1 MLPFGTLVLNKY
13 RIRRSPGR
21 RDGLL
26 GKGTFGNVYLAHEEL
41 ADRDVAIKE
50 LGLDSAD
57 LQSQEEEALRR
68 FLTEGRLGLRI
79 RNPYILEVHAIEPFE
94 DGYLLVMELA
104 ESGDLKQLLAR
115 GRPSLD
121 RAIEIGEGI
130 ALGLQAAH
138 ERGIV
143 HRDLKP
149 GNVFFMHDGMPK
161 VADFGVA
168 HIPQAVGGYLSL
180 TRTGF
185 QPGTVIYMSPEQ
197 AAGRRIDHRSDL
209 YSLAVILF
217 ELLTGSFYIDIQHCR
232 ELAQSRAE
240 STPVLEELRFFQAFS
255 EIAFDGPISRPSDK
269 NPEIPEWLDM
279 VVMTGLARSPDDR
292 WQSGRDFG
300 AALRPGLRADTLP
313 LTESR
318 PLDATIMDPVRPQRH
333 PGTSDAPPALP
344 GLTPLGGA
352 TTGNGAASK
361 TDSRS
366 AGPLPK
372 PAEAPAPAAADVVAE
387 ATYVKA
393 PASKTPAPATPAL
406 PLAAK
411 SSNVQGKT
419 TTPMVRGAT
428 QEQTVAVAPPIA
440 PASPMR
446 VSKAMPRKRPLWL
459 FAAPIAAIAAI
470 AAVAIVVVASGGKKS
485 KPAPPA
491 AVQQPPPIATAAAQP
506 SAGISATSAA
516 AAPPRAADQVGDA
529 ELLRPG
535 ASVVQRYN
543 VAGSA
548 GDPGQIVLYSQ
559 TSVGGCQRP
568 YLDIIRPDAAGKWT
582 SVWDATRSPSTD
594 NPLLPDVQQS
604 SGNCYPA
611 IKFSAVQPLAQN
623 EQPQAVVAVAQADGS
638 LRLAVFGWDTAKKQV
653 LLPFDLRTTP
663 GGDATLN
670 PGQPTTISLNEN
682 AYPPPSSG
690 LNPDYGRPTGRLSVL
705 LTWQGGSFVAGRQ
718 KLAPNCLTGKL
729 TDKAATDSSKAV
741 QIACPDGSTG
751 PFSAAALT
759 SDTSFADGIGFDDL
773 AAGDDVTVTLVDSSL
788 APTDPLQAL
797 PIAANLK
804 SAAALA
810 RKQARTA
817 PPPTAAT
824 RTPAQPAAPQPA
836 PPPVQPAPQ
845 PAPTQPPPQPQP
857 TSSGGGL
864 GGGTGGDSGGGGL
877 GGGGH

>member
-1 MLPFGTLVLNKY
+1 MLPFETLVLNKY
-13 RIRRSPGR
+13 RILRSPGR

-279 VVMTGLARSPDDR
+279 VVMTGLARNPDDR

-318 PLDATIMDPVRPQRH
+318 PLDATIIDPVRPQRR
-333 PGTSDAPPALP
+333 PGTSDTPPGLP
-344 GLTPLGGA
+344 GLTALGGA

-372 PAEAPAPAAADVVAE
+372 PAEALAPTVADAVAE
-387 ATYVKA
+387 ATYVK
-393 PASKTPAPATPAL
+393 PPVSKTPAATPPAL
-406 PLAAK
+406 PPAAR
-411 SSNVQGKT
+411 SSEAA
-419 TTPMVRGAT
+419 RR
-428 QEQTVAVAPPIA
+428 EQTVAAAPPIA
-440 PASPMR
+440 SAAAMR

-491 AVQQPPPIATAAAQP
+491 AVQQPPPVATAAAQP
-506 SAGISATSAA
+506 PASVSATGAA
-516 AAPPRAADQVGDA
+516 TAAPAPPRAADEVGDA

-559 TSVGGCQRP
+559 APGAGGCQRP
-568 YLDIIRPDAAGKWT
+568 YLDLFRPDAAGKWT
-582 SVWDATRSPSTD
+582 SLWDATRSPSTD
-594 NPLLPDVQQS
+594 NSLLPDVQQS
-604 SGNCYPA
+604 GGNCYPA

-623 EQPQAVVAVAQADGS
+623 EQPQAVVAVAQPDGS
-638 LRLAVFGWDTAKKQV
+638 LRLAVFGWDSAKKQV
-653 LLPFDLRTTP
+653 QLPFDLRTTP

-670 PGQPTTISLNEN
+670 PGQPATISLNEN

-690 LNPDYGRPTGRLSVL
+690 LNPDYGRPTGRLSEL
-705 LTWQGGSFVAGRQ
+705 LTWQGGSFVAGSQ
-718 KLAPNCLTGKL
+718 KLTPNCLTGKL

-773 AAGDDVTVTLVDSSL
+773 AAGDDVAVTLVDSSL

-804 SAAALA
+804 SGAALS

-817 PPPTAAT
+817 PPPTAST

-836 PPPVQPAPQ
+836 PRPVQPASQ
-845 PAPTQPPPQPQP
+845 PAPTQPPPQPQPQP

-864 GGGTGGDSGGGGL
+864 GGGDAGGSGGGGL